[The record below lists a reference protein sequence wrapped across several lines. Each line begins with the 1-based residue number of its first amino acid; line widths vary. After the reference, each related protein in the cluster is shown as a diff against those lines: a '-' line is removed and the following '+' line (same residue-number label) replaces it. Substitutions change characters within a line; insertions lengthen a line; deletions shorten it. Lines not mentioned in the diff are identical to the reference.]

1 MAGDPREDRGF
12 SLLELTVVVT
22 LLAVTLAA
30 AWTVMTAVSLMSNKM
45 SARATA
51 TDESQTFVNN
61 IEDELLQANSLK
73 SLAGTSTAAADAQ
86 AAFYDVQS
94 REIGFYADIN
104 QDGKPER
111 IAYYMS
117 GASLIRQQTSATG
130 VTYPFSWAA
139 SSAPVPVIRAVDPN
153 WTGPIFSYFGG
164 GGWPPPPI
172 TNVSQAAS
180 ITVVTVQVSNV
191 ATWADQSISYSASST
206 VRVRAIGNGF

>member
-1 MAGDPREDRGF
+1 MTDDARDDSGF
-12 SLLELTVVVT
+12 SLLELVIVAA

-73 SLAGTSTAAADAQ
+73 SIAGTSTANADAQ
-86 AAFYDVQS
+86 AAFYDVQP

-104 QDGKPER
+104 RDGKPER
-111 IAYYMS
+111 IAYYVN

-130 VTYPFSWAA
+130 MTYPFSWAT
-139 SSAPVPVIRAVDPN
+139 SSAPLPVIQTIDPS
-153 WTGPIFSYFGG
+153 WTGAIFSYYST

-172 TNVSQAAS
+172 TSVSQAAS
-180 ITVVTVQVSNV
+180 ITIVTVQVRNV
-191 ATWADQSISYSASST
+191 ATWADQTISYAASST
-206 VRVRAIGNGF
+206 IRVRAIGNGF